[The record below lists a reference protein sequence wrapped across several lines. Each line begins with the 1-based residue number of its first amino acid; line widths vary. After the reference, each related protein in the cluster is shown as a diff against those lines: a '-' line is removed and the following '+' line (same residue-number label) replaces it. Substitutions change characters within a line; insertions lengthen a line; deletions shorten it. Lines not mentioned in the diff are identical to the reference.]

1 MAAMSIAVV
10 TAGAEPEYCR
20 GFGQQISLSEQFLP
34 DGIRTK
40 CFLQGTIIGLTMTAV
55 FVAYQTLLYLAA
67 DSLGACPPADIPYS
81 EMVNTHIPWV
91 VVLLIGFMPAVSE
104 EFTSRAFSIPFLQ
117 RFLNQRWLVVVITAV
132 IWGFAHANYPQQPF
146 YIRGIEVGIAVGYVV
161 LRWGLLPGL
170 VWHYTIDALLTAMV
184 LLCSSNNYFVVSAA
198 ISVGIMLLPLLAAV
212 TLYIRHRFF
221 VDPTSLLNSYD
232 APPAA
237 PAEPQGTQETSPEAL
252 LSEAVPEVRYRP
264 LPAKRLL
271 VSAAAVALLLS
282 VFFVESEEP
291 LPDFDISVTSDQA
304 EQIARDYLAAN
315 ATDIAEYRSVVSQ
328 HQQFDGDAILY
339 RMQRAGFTEVN
350 RLYSQDVSPCLWRVR
365 FFRPLQKEEY
375 RVCVDVRDGT
385 VYSVA
390 HLLAEEAPGAD
401 LDKEGA
407 RGGAGGASS
416 AVRT

>member
-1 MAAMSIAVV
+1 
-10 TAGAEPEYCR
+10 
-20 GFGQQISLSEQFLP
+20 
-34 DGIRTK
+34 
-40 CFLQGTIIGLTMTAV
+40 
-55 FVAYQTLLYLAA
+55 
-67 DSLGACPPADIPYS
+67 
-81 EMVNTHIPWV
+81 
-91 VVLLIGFMPAVSE
+91 
-104 EFTSRAFSIPFLQ
+104 
-117 RFLNQRWLVVVITAV
+117 
-132 IWGFAHANYPQQPF
+132 
-146 YIRGIEVGIAVGYVV
+146 
-161 LRWGLLPGL
+161 
-170 VWHYTIDALLTAMV
+170 
-184 LLCSSNNYFVVSAA
+184 A

-221 VDPTSLLNSYD
+221 VDPTSLLNSYA

-237 PAEPQGTQETSPEAL
+237 PAEPQGTQGTSPEAL

-328 HQQFDGDAILY
+328 HQKFDGDAILY

-407 RGGAGGASS
+407 RGVAEEHLRQFGLD
-416 AVRT
+416 